1 MRVRF
6 VALVLAFLLPSLM
19 AQAMDSR
26 RAFIVDVI
34 DTQLEAFKRDDA
46 SAAFAF
52 ANPDIQAIFGTPAN
66 FLKMV
71 AEAYQPVYRSQSV
84 TYLDLIEKNGRIV
97 QRVLFSGSE
106 GKQVLALYVME
117 RSWTKLGVLL
127 DAFWLTRRARLHDFA
142 ERISGVL
149 GGAAPQCAS
158 TRLAVT

>member
-1 MRVRF
+1 MWVRF
-6 VALVLAFLLPSLM
+6 VALVLAFLLPSPI
-19 AQAMDSR
+19 AQAVDSR

-52 ANPDIQAIFGTPAN
+52 ASPDIQAIFGTPAN

-84 TYLDLIEKNGRIV
+84 PYLDLIEKNGRIV
-97 QRVLFSGSE
+97 QRVLFSGPE

-117 RSWTKLGVLL
+117 RQL
-127 DAFWLTRRARLHDFA
+127 DETW
-142 ERISGVL
+142 RIAGCILVD
-149 GGAAPQCAS
+149 S
-158 TRLAVT
+158 TGQTA